1 MPNAG
6 DKIELSI
13 AQNASN
19 FANYIGT
26 FAGYDTVTECY
37 IIEDCYENSSY
48 RNQAGSYKTKKFFNR
63 KYVVLIEVI

>member
-19 FANYIGT
+19 FASYIGV
-26 FAGYDTVTECY
+26 FAGYDTVTENY
-37 IIEDCYENSSY
+37 IIEDCYWA
-48 RNQAGSYKTKKFFNR
+48 QAPNYKTKKFFNR
-63 KYVVLIEVI
+63 KYVVMIEVI

>member
-6 DKIELSI
+6 DKVELSI

-37 IIEDCYENSSY
+37 IIEDCYWTQCPDF
-48 RNQAGSYKTKKFFNR
+48 RNKKFFNR

>member
-13 AQNASN
+13 VQNASN
-19 FANYIGT
+19 FANYIGI
-26 FAGYDTVTECY
+26 FAGYDTVTENY
-37 IIEDCYENSSY
+37 IIEDCYWT
-48 RNQAGSYKTKKFFNR
+48 QDPAYKTKKFFNR